1 MEKVGLNEKNWYK
14 EESLLSS
21 KLSFDK
27 LNDF

>member
-14 EESLLSS
+14 EESLLS
-21 KLSFDK
+21 KQAFFDK